1 MIKFD
6 HQNLMIKFWPSNFED
21 QMLTIQVWSSNFDH
35 HNLLIKFWPS
45 KFEHQTLTITIWL
58 AWPSFSSSCQ
68 SERGG
73 WHWLIKFWWSKCD
86 WPSFWH
92 LTSVFDGQ
100 NVTIECWW
108 SKLDA
113 GLGPWMLCVSSPY
126 SQLVDR
132 GGMHCQQSREPVN
145 QNLIVNSRRRNMK
158 DQTLQAA
165 SGCKLDGMTST
176 GIISNFLLGHLVSA
190 SNDSPKSGSHT
201 HTHRHTHSLIW
212 GHNNE
217 VVLAQTDET
226 NLTAAPCNLRMLT
239 TTISAHT
246 HTP

>member
-86 WPSFWH
+86 WPLFWH
-92 LTSVFDGQ
+92 LTSVFWRS
-100 NVTIECWW
+100 ECHNRMLMIKIGCRSW
-108 SKLDA
+108 SMDA
-113 GLGPWMLCVSSPY
+113 VRQQPIQPAGRSGRYALSAISRTCQSEF
-126 SQLVDR
+126 D
-132 GGMHCQQSREPVN
+132 CQQSAEKHER
-145 QNLIVNSRRRNMK
+145 
-158 DQTLQAA
+158 
-165 SGCKLDGMTST
+165 
-176 GIISNFLLGHLVSA
+176 SNFA
-190 SNDSPKSGSHT
+190 SCKWMQAR
-201 HTHRHTHSLIW
+201 RH
-212 GHNNE
+212 
-217 VVLAQTDET
+217 D
-226 NLTAAPCNLRMLT
+226 
-239 TTISAHT
+239 
-246 HTP
+246 